1 MRHSTW
7 LKLESSPVWHPA
19 YRLYRRMPSAWRAP
33 VRWML
38 LPHWSIMTGLVQA
51 LAARRVLR
59 GPFAGMTL
67 RLSGRSARL
76 LSSYIL
82 GTFELEI
89 QTAIEQLIA
98 RGYATVV
105 NVGAADGYY
114 AAGFARRLPE
124 AEVLAFEAIGELHP
138 IIRQTAA
145 ANGVAD
151 RVRISPNCD
160 LHALQIALAHATAPM
175 LLFVDVEGYEAQLLD
190 PDRLPALRSVDFLIE
205 THEAA
210 VPGCTELLVGRFR
223 ASHAIERFV
232 ARPRELRDFPS
243 GFLPFL
249 PKLFPSAAVELMNER
264 RTGIQQW
271 LYCQARPSGP
281 SLEQRAE
288 APHIEMAGTKAAK

>member
-19 YRLYRRMPSAWRAP
+19 YRLYRRMPPAWRAP
-33 VRWML
+33 LRWML
-38 LPHWSIMTGLVQA
+38 LPHWSIITGLVQA
-51 LAARRVLR
+51 FAARRVLR

-76 LSSYIL
+76 LPSYIL

-89 QTAIEQLIA
+89 QRTVEQLLA
-98 RGYATVV
+98 RDYATVV

-114 AAGFARRLPE
+114 AAGFARRLPQ
-124 AEVLAFEAIGELHP
+124 AEILAFEAMGELHP

-145 ANGVAD
+145 VNGVAD
-151 RVRISPNCD
+151 RVRISPHCD
-160 LHALQIALAHATAPM
+160 PAALHAALARATPPM

-190 PDRLPALRSVDFLIE
+190 PERLPALRSVDLLIE

-210 VPGCTELLVGRFR
+210 APGCTDLLVGRFR
-223 ASHAIERFV
+223 ASHAIERLV
-232 ARPRELRDFPS
+232 ARPRELRDFPP

-271 LYCQARPSGP
+271 LYCQARRSDLR
-281 SLEQRAE
+281 LEYRSE
-288 APHIEMAGTKAAK
+288 ATHTEMAAAKAAK

>member
-51 LAARRVLR
+51 FAARRVLR

-76 LSSYIL
+76 LPSYIL

-89 QTAIEQLIA
+89 QTTIEQLIA
-98 RGYATVV
+98 RDYATVV

-124 AEVLAFEAIGELHP
+124 AEVLAFEAMGELHP

-160 LHALQIALAHATAPM
+160 LAALQTALAHATSPM

-190 PDRLPALRSVDFLIE
+190 PVRLPALRSVDLLIE

-223 ASHAIERFV
+223 ASHAIERLV
-232 ARPRELRDFPS
+232 ARPRESRDFPP

-249 PKLFPSAAVELMNER
+249 PKLFPSAAIELMNER

-271 LYCQARPSGP
+271 LYCQARPSGL
-281 SLEQRAE
+281 SLEHRAE
-288 APHIEMAGTKAAK
+288 APHIEMAETKAAT